1 MTTIKGPSKKAPSGR
16 QVFDELKGL
25 ITESI
30 NPRTRNID
38 RLSTRS
44 ILKAINREDATV
56 ATVVAKEIPYIAMA
70 VEMAIKTF
78 KNKGRLFYVGAGT
91 SGRLGVLDAAECP
104 PTFGTDPKMIKGIIA
119 GGYDSLIRSKEGV
132 EDNIEAAIADIK
144 KNRIKSN
151 DMVIGI
157 TASKRT
163 PYVLAALREAKK
175 QKASTVFICCNPRK
189 TVPKG
194 FDLSIC
200 PVVGPEALAGSS
212 RMKAGTA
219 QKMILNMITTTTMI
233 RMGRAYGNRM
243 VNLMA
248 TSEKLKERS
257 KRVLI
262 DITGC
267 DYETSEKILKSADG
281 SVKIAIVMALT
292 RLSKNQAKKLL
303 ISADGFIHKA
313 VKMAKK
319 P

>member
-38 RLSTRS
+38 RLSTRA

-175 QKASTVFICCNPRK
+175 QKASTVFICCQSPKDSPERVRPLDLPR
-189 TVPKG
+189 G
-194 FDLSIC
+194 RS
-200 PVVGPEALAGSS
+200 GS
-212 RMKAGTA
+212 ACGL
-219 QKMILNMITTTTMI
+219 IEDE
-233 RMGRAYGNRM
+233 GWD
-243 VNLMA
+243 
-248 TSEKLKERS
+248 RS
-257 KRVLI
+257 KNDTEYDHHHNHDSNGSGVWQPH
-262 DITGC
+262 G
-267 DYETSEKILKSADG
+267 EFDG
-281 SVKIAIVMALT
+281 NLGKTEGTDPSV
-292 RLSKNQAKKLL
+292 
-303 ISADGFIHKA
+303 F
-313 VKMAKK
+313 
-319 P
+319 